1 MFHTCYDSPWIFLST
16 IPSCLNLF
24 TLFLFPIL
32 LCLISPTLSSFLIPL
47 CLFLRYNISIMEH
60 ETRKNFNQFQQEPEL
75 HTQNRNQGPE
85 IPQLSRSAAYQ
96 ERQFQRHL
104 QSELNKKRE
113 NEPALDTVVEK
124 LTYLAAM
131 AAPTIGRAALLAIGT
146 GLAVKGVSVLA
157 NHLSNQ
163 SIEQHQKDMEE
174 LGVPLEYDEEDD
186 YNRTFTGYEDYMNH
200 HNALRA
206 QKGLEPD
213 YTPENGPIEYRNQL
227 NPLIETSQASSDTE
241 NSAYSIQL
249 NDDMQK
255 FTPDNNL
262 TIPEEK
268 IADDTTSIN
277 TNATQIE
284 HRTAITLQDEKLA
297 HIAEKTILK
306 TVNFPAGIGQFKSFM
321 DYKAITDKTTPNY
334 NFTHENANFHVGKS
348 GLTYYQDGKNTYPVV
363 AVGSGISDK
372 IGQLIEITLDNQGH
386 SNILRC
392 VIGDQKD
399 DGDTDPTTHT
409 VHKNDHSVVEFLVDY
424 DRLKEANPTAVNMG
438 DLTYLDNSQFNLKGN
453 VTKVQ
458 VLDQNFY
465 SNENQ

>member
-1 MFHTCYDSPWIFLST
+1 
-16 IPSCLNLF
+16 
-24 TLFLFPIL
+24 
-32 LCLISPTLSSFLIPL
+32 
-47 CLFLRYNISIMEH
+47 MEY
-60 ETRKNFNQFQQEPEL
+60 ETRRNFNQSNHKLNPESHQTPEFRAQL
-75 HTQNRNQGPE
+75 RNSGPE
-85 IPQLSRSAAYQ
+85 IPEFMRTEAYN
-96 ERQFQRHL
+96 ERRFQRRV
-104 QSELNKKRE
+104 QSELAKKHE
-113 NEPALDTVVEK
+113 NEPALDTIGER
-124 LTYLAAM
+124 LIYLARM
-131 AAPTIGRAALLAIGT
+131 TAPTIGRAALLAIGT
-146 GLAVKGVSVLA
+146 GLVIEGASILF

-163 SIEQHQKDMEE
+163 SIKQHQKDMEE
-174 LGVPLEYDEEDD
+174 LGVPLEDDEEDD
-186 YNRTFTGYEDYMNH
+186 YDRTFTGYEDYMNH

-213 YTPENGPIEYRNQL
+213 YTPENGPIEYQNQF
-227 NPLIETSQASSDTE
+227 NPLIETSQASNDTE

-249 NDDMQK
+249 DNDIPK

-277 TNATQIE
+277 TNATPIE
-284 HRTAITLQDEKLA
+284 HRTATTLQDEKLT
-297 HIAEKTILK
+297 HTAEKTVLK

-321 DYKAITDKTTPNY
+321 DYKAITDRSTPNY
-334 NFTHENANFHVGKS
+334 NFTHENTNFHVGKS
-348 GLTYYQDGKNTYPVV
+348 GLTYYQDGENTYPVV

-372 IGQLIEITLDNQGH
+372 IGQLIEVTLDNQGH
-386 SNILRC
+386 PNTLRC

-424 DRLKEANPTAVNMG
+424 NRLKEANPTAVNMG
-438 DLTYLDNSQFNLKGN
+438 DLTYLNNSQFNLKGS
-453 VTKVQ
+453 VAKVQ

>member
-1 MFHTCYDSPWIFLST
+1 
-16 IPSCLNLF
+16 
-24 TLFLFPIL
+24 
-32 LCLISPTLSSFLIPL
+32 
-47 CLFLRYNISIMEH
+47 MEY
-60 ETRKNFNQFQQEPEL
+60 ETRRNFNQSNHKLNPESHQTPEFRAQL
-75 HTQNRNQGPE
+75 RNSGPE
-85 IPQLSRSAAYQ
+85 IPEFMRTEAYN
-96 ERQFQRHL
+96 ERRFQRRV

-113 NEPALDTVVEK
+113 NEPALDTIGER
-124 LTYLAAM
+124 LIYLARM
-131 AAPTIGRAALLAIGT
+131 TAPTIGRAALLAIGT
-146 GLAVKGVSVLA
+146 GLAIEGASILF

-163 SIEQHQKDMEE
+163 SIKQHQKDMEE
-174 LGVPLEYDEEDD
+174 LGAPLEDDEEDD
-186 YNRTFTGYEDYMNH
+186 YDRTFTGYEDYMNH

-213 YTPENGPIEYRNQL
+213 YTPENGPVELQYEFDSPAEAL
-227 NPLIETSQASSDTE
+227 QASSDTE

-249 NDDMQK
+249 DDDIQK

-277 TNATQIE
+277 TNSTPIE
-284 HRTAITLQDEKLA
+284 HRTATTLQDEKLT
-297 HIAEKTILK
+297 HTAEKTVLK
-306 TVNFPAGIGQFKSFM
+306 TVNFSAGIGQFKSFM
-321 DYKAITDKTTPNY
+321 DYKAITDKSTPNY

-348 GLTYYQDGKNTYPVV
+348 GLTYYQDGENTYPVV

-372 IGQLIEITLDNQGH
+372 IGQLIEVTLDNQGH
-386 SNILRC
+386 SNTLRC

-424 DRLKEANPTAVNMG
+424 NRLKEANPTAVNMG
-438 DLTYLDNSQFNLKGN
+438 DLTYLNNSQFNLKGS
-453 VTKVQ
+453 VAKVQ

>member
-1 MFHTCYDSPWIFLST
+1 
-16 IPSCLNLF
+16 
-24 TLFLFPIL
+24 
-32 LCLISPTLSSFLIPL
+32 
-47 CLFLRYNISIMEH
+47 MEY
-60 ETRKNFNQFQQEPEL
+60 ETRRNFNQSNHKLNPESHQTPEFRAQL
-75 HTQNRNQGPE
+75 RNSGPE
-85 IPQLSRSAAYQ
+85 IPEFMRTEAYN
-96 ERQFQRHL
+96 ERRFQRRV

-113 NEPALDTVVEK
+113 NEPALDTIGER
-124 LTYLAAM
+124 LIYLARM
-131 AAPTIGRAALLAIGT
+131 TAPTIGRAALLAIGT
-146 GLAVKGVSVLA
+146 GLVIEGASILF

-163 SIEQHQKDMEE
+163 SIKQYQKDTEE
-174 LGVPLEYDEEDD
+174 LGVPLEDDEEDD
-186 YNRTFTGYEDYMNH
+186 YDRTFTGYEDYMNH

-213 YTPENGPIEYRNQL
+213 YTPENGPVEYQNQF

-249 NDDMQK
+249 DNEVQE

-277 TNATQIE
+277 TNSTPIE
-284 HRTAITLQDEKLA
+284 HRTAITLQDEKLT
-297 HIAEKTILK
+297 HTAEKTILK

-321 DYKAITDKTTPNY
+321 DYKAITDKSTPNY

-348 GLTYYQDGKNTYPVV
+348 GLTYYQDGENTYPVV

-372 IGQLIEITLDNQGH
+372 IGQLIEVTLDNQGH
-386 SNILRC
+386 PNTLRC

-424 DRLKEANPTAVNMG
+424 NRLKEANPTAVNMG
-438 DLTYLDNSQFNLKGN
+438 DLTYLNNSQFNLKGS
-453 VTKVQ
+453 VAKVQ

-465 SNENQ
+465 PNENQ

>member
-1 MFHTCYDSPWIFLST
+1 M
-16 IPSCLNLF
+16 
-24 TLFLFPIL
+24 
-32 LCLISPTLSSFLIPL
+32 
-47 CLFLRYNISIMEH
+47 RYNISIMEY
-60 ETRKNFNQFQQEPEL
+60 ETRRNFNQSNHELNPESHQISEFRAQL
-75 HTQNRNQGPE
+75 RNSGPV
-85 IPQLSRSAAYQ
+85 IPEFMRTEAYN
-96 ERQFQRHL
+96 ERRLQRRI

-113 NEPALDTVVEK
+113 NEPALDTIGER
-124 LTYLAAM
+124 LIYLARM
-131 AAPTIGRAALLAIGT
+131 TAPTIGRAALLAIGT
-146 GLAVKGVSVLA
+146 GLVIEGASVLF
-157 NHLSNQ
+157 NHFSNQ
-163 SIEQHQKDMEE
+163 SIEQHQKDTEE
-174 LGVPLEYDEEDD
+174 LGVPLEDDEEDD
-186 YNRTFTGYEDYMNH
+186 YDRTFTGYEDYMNH

-213 YTPENGPIEYRNQL
+213 YTPENGPIEYQNQF

-249 NDDMQK
+249 DDDVQK

-268 IADDTTSIN
+268 IADNTTSIN
-277 TNATQIE
+277 TNATPIE
-284 HRTAITLQDEKLA
+284 HRTAIAPQDEKFT
-297 HIAEKTILK
+297 HTAEKTILK
-306 TVNFPAGIGQFKSFM
+306 TVNFPAGTGQFKSFM
-321 DYKAITDKTTPNY
+321 DYKAITDKSTPNY

-348 GLTYYQDGKNTYPVV
+348 GLTYYQDGENTYPVV

-386 SNILRC
+386 PNTLRC

-424 DRLKEANPTAVNMG
+424 DQLKEANPTAINMG
-438 DLTYLDNSQFNLKGN
+438 DLTYLNNSQFNLKGS

-458 VLDQNFY
+458 ILDQNFY
-465 SNENQ
+465 PNENQ